1 MLLIDKITNISL
13 ANGILRIECAHVD
26 ATGKEAVSD
35 LVVIPANRVGEVLG
49 QLNKSVQQLQQ
60 RLQKAGQKQAN

>member
-35 LVVIPANRVGEVLG
+35 LVAIPANRVGEVLG